1 MTRGVGRHINP
12 DTVGLRSLRSRILT
26 IQLLLATCAILVQLT
41 LPVACT
47 WHIHND
53 HSNQLSAISLLPPVA
68 GFRTDTDEHASFET
82 PAQPHNTHYDSV
94 ICGVCQ
100 SLFQVQYAIYAQLWV
115 TAATAM
121 QRGLIYSI
129 PRTSYALL
137 HDLPT
142 PRAPPLFIS

>member
-1 MTRGVGRHINP
+1 MTQGVGRHFSP
-12 DTVGLRSLRSRILT
+12 DAVGLRSLRSRILT

-53 HSNQLSAISLLPPVA
+53 HSNRLSAISLLPPVA
-68 GFRTDTDEHASFET
+68 GFRTDEHASFET
-82 PAQPHNTHYDSV
+82 PAQPHHTHDDPV
-94 ICGVCQ
+94 ICGICQ
-100 SLFQVQYAIYAQLWV
+100 SLFQVQYAFYRQLWV
-115 TAATAM
+115 MAATAM
-121 QRGLIYSI
+121 QRGLTFWI
-129 PRTSYALL
+129 PRTSCALL